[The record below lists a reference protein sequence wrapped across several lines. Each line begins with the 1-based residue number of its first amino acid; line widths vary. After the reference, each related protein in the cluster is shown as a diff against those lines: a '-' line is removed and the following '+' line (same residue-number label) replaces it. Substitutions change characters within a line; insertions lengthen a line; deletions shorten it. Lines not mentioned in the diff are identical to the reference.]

1 MIIEQVLEEEKF
13 RRERRENELEERQ
26 VLVIEQSMYYY
37 TNTLNF
43 EHA

>member
-26 VLVIEQSMYYY
+26 VLVIEQSVLLYEY
-37 TNTLNF
+37 
-43 EHA
+43 A